1 MDYSNLGMFQM
12 MKARMAY
19 FSQKQALLAQNVAN
33 ADTPGYRAKDLEKPD
48 FKKLAAQLGAGD
60 MPTLRMAQSS
70 GGHSLLGAGSTSIA
84 FNQINRKTTDELNPD
99 GNNVSIEEEMAKV
112 AENQQEY
119 QKAIS
124 LYSKTVSLLNTAI
137 GRPTGS

>member
-1 MDYSNLGMFQM
+1 MDYSNLALFQM

-19 FSQKQALLAQNVAN
+19 FSQRQAVLAQNVAN
-33 ADTPGYRAKDLEKPD
+33 ADTPGYHAKDIAKPD
-48 FKKLAAQLGAGD
+48 FKKLAASLGAGQ
-60 MPTLRMAQSS
+60 MPNLRMAQTS
-70 GGHSLLGAGSTSIA
+70 GQHMMGSGSTSVE
-84 FNQINRKTTDELNPD
+84 FNQINRKTTDEMNPD
-99 GNNVSIEEEMAKV
+99 DNNVSIEEEMAQV

-124 LYSKTVSLLNTAI
+124 LYSKTISLLNVAI